1 MAKPEQSSL
10 EAIDVGPPPSWLF
23 ESINSDY
30 EIDVEITGMEIVGEL
45 QAYGVEAIL
54 QESGEQHASI
64 VSDDLTLIKGIG
76 PKFASVLAAVG
87 INTFEHL
94 SLISVNDLRN
104 ILDGIGIGL
113 ADPSTWPEQAR
124 NLVE

>member
-1 MAKPEQSSL
+1 MKKPEQSSL

-30 EIDVEITGMEIVGEL
+30 DIDVETTDIEIVGEL
-45 QAYGVEAIL
+45 QAYGVETIL
-54 QESGEQHASI
+54 PESGEQHASI
-64 VSDDLTLIKGIG
+64 SSDDLTMIKGIG
-76 PKFASVLAAVG
+76 PKIASVLAALG

-94 SLISVNDLRN
+94 SLTNVNDLRN
-104 ILDGIGIGL
+104 ILDGVGIGL